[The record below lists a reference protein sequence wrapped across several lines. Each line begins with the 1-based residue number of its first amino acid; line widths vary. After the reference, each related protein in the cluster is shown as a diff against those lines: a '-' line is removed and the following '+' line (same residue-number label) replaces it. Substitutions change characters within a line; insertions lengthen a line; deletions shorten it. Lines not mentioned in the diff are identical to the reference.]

1 MADNIISFE
10 EFRLKKKEAESE
22 NDPIMQILR
31 KDLREQKDL
40 IDWYLFHRS
49 FNKYKL
55 FLHSLFYNNHERLNG
70 SNPNAGFI
78 QIFNDCQINSISN
91 RTEEALKWLNRR
103 YIIIECRDK
112 TLKEIGANL
121 PHEKEN
127 CNNFYDFFM
136 ALQYYLLQTNYVLVF
151 KELSKSKIARN
162 KSDLTRTIIKIND
175 DAHIKKINPSSDI
188 LFIDHA
194 SFLQKSWKTVGLYI
208 EVLPTHWVPK
218 EG

>member
-1 MADNIISFE
+1 MTENIISFE
-10 EFRLKKKEAESE
+10 EFRLKKKKNESD
-22 NDPIMQILR
+22 NDPIMQVLK

-78 QIFNDCQINSISN
+78 QIFDDCQINSISN

-103 YIIIECRDK
+103 YIVIDCKDK
-112 TLKEIGANL
+112 GIKEIGANL
-121 PHEKEN
+121 PYEK
-127 CNNFYDFFM
+127 CNSFYDFYKS
-136 ALQYYLLQTNYVLVF
+136 LQYYLLQTNYVLVF
-151 KELSKSKIARN
+151 KELSKSIITRN
-162 KSDLTRTIIKIND
+162 KSDLIRSIIKIND
-175 DAHIKKINPSSDI
+175 DAHIKKITPLSDI

-194 SFLQKSWKTVGLYI
+194 SFLQKAWENIGLYI